1 MIYRYQSKGQG
12 VSRCS
17 SSALLF
23 SSLGNHFILH
33 IDGFSTLLVC
43 SAPGQETASQI
54 SIWQIFHCIDARRN
68 RAVLLQD
75 PTIFIDQLSKMFCP
89 SALVCQK
96 PSGQRRFFPAS
107 PFQRHLTFG
116 TEHTMAPFLVWLHG
130 LNKLLPTHRRAARL
144 VMSMNLRPVR
154 LGSTFHRYDNPR
166 RSGKSR

>member
-1 MIYRYQSKGQG
+1 MWRGGWNSNLLGAMIYPYQTTGQG

-23 SSLGNHFILH
+23 SSLGNLFILH

-75 PTIFIDQLSKMFCP
+75 PTIFIDQLNKMFCP
-89 SALVCQK
+89 SALGCQK
-96 PSGQRRFFPAS
+96 PSGQRRFFQPHRFKGTS
-107 PFQRHLTFG
+107 P
-116 TEHTMAPFLVWLHG
+116 LVRSTRWLH
-130 LNKLLPTHRRAARL
+130 
-144 VMSMNLRPVR
+144 SSY
-154 LGSTFHRYDNPR
+154 GST
-166 RSGKSR
+166 G